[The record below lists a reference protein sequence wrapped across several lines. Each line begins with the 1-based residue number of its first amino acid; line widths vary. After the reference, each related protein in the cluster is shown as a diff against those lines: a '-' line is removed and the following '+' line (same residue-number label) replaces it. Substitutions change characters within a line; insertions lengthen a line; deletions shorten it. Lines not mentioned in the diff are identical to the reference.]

1 MEYTEE
7 EISDP
12 RETYAMLKINAMME
26 IDSMSVYEL
35 LDADFMI
42 ENTDFDSLGELVN
55 LAGTSNF
62 NSPEWEDTIFQ
73 YTNFLCWKDML
84 EKAKDDMLDR
94 LL

>member
-7 EISDP
+7 EISKL
-12 RETYAMLKINAMME
+12 RETYAMIN
-26 IDSMSVYEL
+26 SMSVYEL

-42 ENTDFDSLGELVN
+42 ENTDFDSLGELIN

-62 NSPEWEDTIFQ
+62 NSPEWEDAIFQ
-73 YTNFLCWKDML
+73 YTNFTCWKKML
-84 EKAKDDMLDR
+84 EKAEDYMLDK